1 MNPQWDT
8 PPNGDFASYV
18 ERLTAQAAMRAA
30 ASAQPAQH
38 GMLEQ
43 REERGEG
50 EAPPSEPAFPQP
62 EQEQA
67 VARARALFGAP
78 GQQLPTEHPLVHGL
92 KLALKKLES
101 SLQQQ
106 GIAQRKNK

>member
-30 ASAQPAQH
+30 ASVQAVQH

-43 REERGEG
+43 REEG
-50 EAPPSEPAFPQP
+50 EALQPGQVLPQP

-67 VARARALFGAP
+67 AARARALFGAP

-92 KLALKKLES
+92 KLALKKLEN